1 MSGKTLGWSGDAND
15 PTSLAIGIA
24 KLETFC
30 RNLEDKIDKNEES
43 ADDVVKLRV
52 ELDELKGKVSE
63 LKARLVS
70 IEDLQEEVES
80 AKKILKML
88 NPKTLLA
95 SSTPAPIRGGNQ
107 SREFWTSQS
116 YTQSKDIN
124 LSGQPC
130 NPQVQYAGN
139 KLNHIPSRAISNQS
153 NQLYPQ
159 PHKRTKVRPNRVRKI
174 QVIMYCTCNQ

>member
-43 ADDVVKLRV
+43 VGDVVKLRV

-70 IEDLQEEVES
+70 VEDLQEEVES

-88 NPKTLLA
+88 NPKTILA
-95 SSTPAPIRGGNQ
+95 AIAMMMGGSVGGSHVVESFTDNEAVIEEKVEDQDNKYDRLMRRIR
-107 SREFWTSQS
+107 E
-116 YTQSKDIN
+116 
-124 LSGQPC
+124 LEEE
-130 NPQVQYAGN
+130 
-139 KLNHIPSRAISNQS
+139 
-153 NQLYPQ
+153 
-159 PHKRTKVRPNRVRKI
+159 
-174 QVIMYCTCNQ
+174 

>member
-1 MSGKTLGWSGDAND
+1 MSGKNEWSGKTLGWSGDANN
-15 PTSLAIGIA
+15 PTSLAVGIA

-30 RNLEDKIDKNEES
+30 RNLEDKIDKNEEA

-70 IEDLQEEVES
+70 IEDLQEDVES

-95 SSTPAPIRGGNQ
+95 GVAMMMGGTVGGSAVVDSITGDETIIEEKVEDQDNKYENLMKRIRELEG
-107 SREFWTSQS
+107 
-116 YTQSKDIN
+116 K
-124 LSGQPC
+124 
-130 NPQVQYAGN
+130 
-139 KLNHIPSRAISNQS
+139 
-153 NQLYPQ
+153 
-159 PHKRTKVRPNRVRKI
+159 
-174 QVIMYCTCNQ
+174 

>member
-1 MSGKTLGWSGDAND
+1 MSGKTLGWSGDANN
-15 PTSLAIGIA
+15 PTSLAVGIA

-70 IEDLQEEVES
+70 IEDLQEDVES

-95 SSTPAPIRGGNQ
+95 GVAMMMGGTVGGSAVVDSITGDETVIEEKVEDQDNKYENLMKRIRELEG
-107 SREFWTSQS
+107 
-116 YTQSKDIN
+116 K
-124 LSGQPC
+124 
-130 NPQVQYAGN
+130 
-139 KLNHIPSRAISNQS
+139 
-153 NQLYPQ
+153 
-159 PHKRTKVRPNRVRKI
+159 
-174 QVIMYCTCNQ
+174 

>member
-1 MSGKTLGWSGDAND
+1 MSGKNQWSGKTLGWSGDAND
-15 PTSLAIGIA
+15 PTSLAVGIA

-70 IEDLQEEVES
+70 IEDLQEDVES

-95 SSTPAPIRGGNQ
+95 GVAMMMGGTVGGSAVVDSITGDEAVIEEKVEDQDNKYEHLMKRIRELEG
-107 SREFWTSQS
+107 
-116 YTQSKDIN
+116 K
-124 LSGQPC
+124 
-130 NPQVQYAGN
+130 
-139 KLNHIPSRAISNQS
+139 
-153 NQLYPQ
+153 
-159 PHKRTKVRPNRVRKI
+159 
-174 QVIMYCTCNQ
+174 

>member
-15 PTSLAIGIA
+15 PTSLAVGIA

-70 IEDLQEEVES
+70 IEDLQEDVES

-95 SSTPAPIRGGNQ
+95 GIAMMMGGSVGGSAVVDSITGDETVIEEKVEDQ
-107 SREFWTSQS
+107 
-116 YTQSKDIN
+116 D
-124 LSGQPC
+124 
-130 NPQVQYAGN
+130 N
-139 KLNHIPSRAISNQS
+139 KYEHLM
-153 NQLYPQ
+153 
-159 PHKRTKVRPNRVRKI
+159 KRIKELEAE
-174 QVIMYCTCNQ
+174 

>member
-30 RNLEDKIDKNEES
+30 RNLEDKIEKNEES
-43 ADDVVKLRV
+43 TGDVVKLRV

-70 IEDLQEEVES
+70 VEDLQEDVES

-95 SSTPAPIRGGNQ
+95 GVAMMMGGSVGGSAVVDSITGDEAVIEEKVEDQ
-107 SREFWTSQS
+107 
-116 YTQSKDIN
+116 D
-124 LSGQPC
+124 
-130 NPQVQYAGN
+130 N
-139 KLNHIPSRAISNQS
+139 KYEHLM
-153 NQLYPQ
+153 
-159 PHKRTKVRPNRVRKI
+159 KRIKELEAE
-174 QVIMYCTCNQ
+174 

>member
-30 RNLEDKIDKNEES
+30 RNLEDKIEKNEES
-43 ADDVVKLRV
+43 AGDVVKLRV

-70 IEDLQEEVES
+70 VEDLQEDVES

-95 SSTPAPIRGGNQ
+95 GVAMMMGGTVGGSAVVDSITGDEAVIEEKVEDQ
-107 SREFWTSQS
+107 
-116 YTQSKDIN
+116 D
-124 LSGQPC
+124 
-130 NPQVQYAGN
+130 N
-139 KLNHIPSRAISNQS
+139 KYEHLM
-153 NQLYPQ
+153 
-159 PHKRTKVRPNRVRKI
+159 KRIKELEAE
-174 QVIMYCTCNQ
+174 

>member
-15 PTSLAIGIA
+15 PTSLAVGIA

-70 IEDLQEEVES
+70 IEDLQEDVES

-95 SSTPAPIRGGNQ
+95 GVAMMMGGTVGGSAVVDSITGDETVIEEKVEDQDNKY
-107 SREFWTSQS
+107 E
-116 YTQSKDIN
+116 N
-124 LSGQPC
+124 LM
-130 NPQVQYAGN
+130 
-139 KLNHIPSRAISNQS
+139 
-153 NQLYPQ
+153 
-159 PHKRTKVRPNRVRKI
+159 KRIKELEAEAEA
-174 QVIMYCTCNQ
+174 Q

>member
-1 MSGKTLGWSGDAND
+1 VGHFNFKEVSLMSGKTLGWSGDAND

-43 ADDVVKLRV
+43 VGDVVKLRV

-70 IEDLQEEVES
+70 VEDLQEEVES

-88 NPKTLLA
+88 NPKTILA
-95 SSTPAPIRGGNQ
+95 AIAMMMGGSVGGSHVVESFTDNEAVIEEKVEDQDNKYDRLMRRIR
-107 SREFWTSQS
+107 E
-116 YTQSKDIN
+116 
-124 LSGQPC
+124 LEEE
-130 NPQVQYAGN
+130 
-139 KLNHIPSRAISNQS
+139 
-153 NQLYPQ
+153 
-159 PHKRTKVRPNRVRKI
+159 
-174 QVIMYCTCNQ
+174 

>member
-1 MSGKTLGWSGDAND
+1 MSGKTLGWSGDPND

-30 RNLEDKIDKNEES
+30 RSLEDKIDKNEES
-43 ADDVVKLRV
+43 SDDVVKIRI

-70 IEDLQEEVES
+70 IEDLQEDVES

-95 SSTPAPIRGGNQ
+95 GIAMMMGGSVGGSAVVESMTGDKAVIEEKVEDQ
-107 SREFWTSQS
+107 
-116 YTQSKDIN
+116 D
-124 LSGQPC
+124 
-130 NPQVQYAGN
+130 
-139 KLNHIPSRAISNQS
+139 
-153 NQLYPQ
+153 
-159 PHKRTKVRPNRVRKI
+159 HKYEDLLKKI
-174 QVIMYCTCNQ
+174 KELEGK

>member
-1 MSGKTLGWSGDAND
+1 MSGKNEWSGKTLGWSGDAND
-15 PTSLAIGIA
+15 PTSLAVGIA

-70 IEDLQEEVES
+70 IEDLQEDVES

-95 SSTPAPIRGGNQ
+95 GVAMMMGGTVGGSAVVDSITGDEAVIEEKVEDQ
-107 SREFWTSQS
+107 
-116 YTQSKDIN
+116 D
-124 LSGQPC
+124 
-130 NPQVQYAGN
+130 N
-139 KLNHIPSRAISNQS
+139 KYEHLM
-153 NQLYPQ
+153 
-159 PHKRTKVRPNRVRKI
+159 KRIKELEAE
-174 QVIMYCTCNQ
+174 

>member
-1 MSGKTLGWSGDAND
+1 MSGKTLGWSGDANN
-15 PTSLAIGIA
+15 PTSLAVGIA

-70 IEDLQEEVES
+70 IEDLQEDVES

-95 SSTPAPIRGGNQ
+95 GVAMMMGGTVGGSAVVDSITGDEAVIEEKVEDQDNKY
-107 SREFWTSQS
+107 E
-116 YTQSKDIN
+116 N
-124 LSGQPC
+124 LM
-130 NPQVQYAGN
+130 
-139 KLNHIPSRAISNQS
+139 
-153 NQLYPQ
+153 
-159 PHKRTKVRPNRVRKI
+159 KRIKELEAEAEA
-174 QVIMYCTCNQ
+174 Q

>member
-1 MSGKTLGWSGDAND
+1 MSGKNEWSGKTLGWSGDANN
-15 PTSLAIGIA
+15 PTSLAVGIA

-70 IEDLQEEVES
+70 IEDLQEDVES

-95 SSTPAPIRGGNQ
+95 GVAMMMGGTVGGNAVVDSITGGEAVIEEKVEDQ
-107 SREFWTSQS
+107 
-116 YTQSKDIN
+116 D
-124 LSGQPC
+124 
-130 NPQVQYAGN
+130 N
-139 KLNHIPSRAISNQS
+139 KYEHLM
-153 NQLYPQ
+153 
-159 PHKRTKVRPNRVRKI
+159 KRIKELEAEAEAE
-174 QVIMYCTCNQ
+174 